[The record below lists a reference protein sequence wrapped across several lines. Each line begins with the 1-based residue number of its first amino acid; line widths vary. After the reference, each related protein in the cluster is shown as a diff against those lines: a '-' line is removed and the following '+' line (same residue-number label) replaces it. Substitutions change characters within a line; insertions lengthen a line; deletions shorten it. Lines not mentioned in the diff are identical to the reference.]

1 MRRSATGSTGRSSSP
16 SPALASPFNADWN
29 CQPECLQCN
38 DRRGGQM
45 VDWPPYWCR
54 RHYLQVSRKGNKA
67 TVKIRETTTGSECV
81 HVIGEPRT
89 DPAKRI
95 PGRVV
100 WSQPWGH
107 ALATRIR
114 DSKLPPDGTSKGFIR
129 PLGAGHALS
138 MIYFWQIPAF
148 NWFEKVRTGR
158 ETPGLRLKGRSGE
171 DCVFMPDGSITRSAR
186 CRVPCG
192 GSFDLQ
198 LGHKNRDI
206 NPFQYPRG
214 MHPEGGWSWR
224 RVN

>member
-1 MRRSATGSTGRSSSP
+1 MPPKPRDHLCRIMKRDDGVCGAHIEGCGRPIISNRDAAIGHRVHRSFFKSFPRARK
-16 SPALASPFNADWN
+16 AEFNADWN

-81 HVIGEPRT
+81 HAIGEPRT

-107 ALATRIR
+107 AFATRIR
-114 DSKLPPDGTSKGFIR
+114 DSKLPPDGTSKGCSAFTRVAARMVAR
-129 PLGAGHALS
+129 PPKAARFTEVLQAMSLPPL
-138 MIYFWQIPAF
+138 PAPIA
-148 NWFEKVRTGR
+148 T
-158 ETPGLRLKGRSGE
+158 
-171 DCVFMPDGSITRSAR
+171 
-186 CRVPCG
+186 
-192 GSFDLQ
+192 
-198 LGHKNRDI
+198 
-206 NPFQYPRG
+206 
-214 MHPEGGWSWR
+214 GWSDSCR
-224 RVN
+224 AGFAPAEGRCLSTAHC